1 VFLFIA
7 VSVRSSLYFKHYFVF
22 AGFSAL
28 SPLKEIRPFVPLLF
42 FHAGLFFPTGIHQSG
57 FRLNHNSQHHSLY
70 THDCHPAERDGSRGQ
85 LRLPVKNLLADRNHD
100 GKEIL
105 RTAQNDIRIL
115 RLFIGRI
122 VGFRNNQKSEIR
134 NSLIHKPFALSI
146 ISLAN

>member
-1 VFLFIA
+1 VFLFIPI
-7 VSVRSSLYFKHYFVF
+7 SVRSSLYFKHYFVF
-22 AGFSAL
+22 AGFLAL

-42 FHAGLFFPTGIHQSG
+42 FPGGLFFPTGIHQSG

-105 RTAQNDIRIL
+105 RTAQNDIRFL
-115 RLFIGRI
+115 RLFIERI
-122 VGFRNNQKSEIR
+122 VDLGNNQKLENRSTLIR
-134 NSLIHKPFALSI
+134 
-146 ISLAN
+146 